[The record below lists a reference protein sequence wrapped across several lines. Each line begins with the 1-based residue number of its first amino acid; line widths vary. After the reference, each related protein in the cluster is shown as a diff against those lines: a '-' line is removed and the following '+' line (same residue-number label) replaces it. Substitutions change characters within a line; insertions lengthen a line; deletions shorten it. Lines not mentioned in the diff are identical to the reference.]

1 VVIDP
6 RRVHNT
12 NRVPPP
18 VWIETVEA
26 DGQVMPL
33 SETGRLPAGTRRVEI
48 RYTALSLVAPEK
60 VRFRHRLSGFDAQ
73 WVDGGTQRRISYTN
87 LRPGTYTFQVV
98 ASNNDGVW
106 NDEGQHWTFTV
117 LPFFYQTTWFYGAIA
132 FLAVGVGLALHS
144 LRVRDLRLRNSV
156 FAERAHLSQEIHDHV
171 SQIMTG
177 VVLQLDAASQTVAR
191 GDGSCGAYIDRAS
204 RLARQGIEE
213 TRVILR
219 SLREGALPRTP
230 APTPL
235 DAAVLES
242 VAPLVEGTGARL
254 QARSRGKRF
263 AVSPAVE
270 HALFRVSQEAV
281 TNALRHGHARTIQ
294 LVVTFERHG
303 VRLAIEDDGRGFEPS
318 AVAPDSLKGLGL
330 AGMAERVAEHR
341 GTLNVRSR
349 RGGGTTI
356 TVFFPR
362 DACAGD
368 S

>member
-1 VVIDP
+1 MDP
-6 RRVHNT
+6 LRVHSA

-18 VWIETVEA
+18 VWIETAEA
-26 DGQVMPL
+26 DGQVIPV
-33 SETGRLPAGTRRVEI
+33 SETGRLAAGTKRVEFQ
-48 RYTALSLVAPEK
+48 YTALSLVAPEK
-60 VRFRHRLSGFDAQ
+60 VRFRHRLSGFDSQ

-87 LRPGTYTFQVV
+87 LAPGTYTFQVV

-106 NDEGQHWTFTV
+106 NDDGQRWTFTV

-132 FLAVGVGLALHS
+132 FLAVGVGLAIHS
-144 LRVRDLRLRNSV
+144 FRMRDLRLRNAV

-204 RLARQGIEE
+204 RLAQQGIEE

-230 APTPL
+230 APIPV

-242 VAPLVEGTGARL
+242 VAPLVEGTGVRL
-254 QARSRGKRF
+254 QARRRGEPL
-263 AVSPAVE
+263 AVSPDIE
-270 HALFRVSQEAV
+270 HALVRVSQEAV

-294 LVVTFERHG
+294 VVVTFERHG
-303 VRLAIEDDGRGFEPS
+303 VRLAIEDDGRGFQPS
-318 AVAPDSLKGLGL
+318 AAGRDAPKGLGL
-330 AGMAERVAEHR
+330 PGMAGRVAEHH
-341 GTLNVRSR
+341 GTFDVRSR
-349 RGGGTTI
+349 RGGGTTV
-356 TVFFPR
+356 TAFFPI
-362 DACAGD
+362 AGCAGD
-368 S
+368 R